1 MTFQHK
7 SSYQPSTGEAFTPVK
22 SAKKRV
28 TLKPIVSVHEIEAQ
42 SMTKEEKS
50 ELYYTK
56 DDLIMTNLEIKAICA
71 LSNQLTQTPHT
82 TCIDEQDDNNVSSN
96 CVLAVEEADGFL
108 RGLEFHVYPQ
118 RFRNKLLA
126 RRALLKYQT
135 HLHLKYP
142 DITPEQKAKAMRTAS
157 EKLTLWSHLVAQETA
172 RLDSLRAYDSDYLIP
187 LDDLPVQ
194 FSPFPSITVKRKESF
209 EEVRRVT
216 SDSKDVPPR
225 PFKKAR
231 AA

>member
-1 MTFQHK
+1 
-7 SSYQPSTGEAFTPVK
+7 
-22 SAKKRV
+22 
-28 TLKPIVSVHEIEAQ
+28 
-42 SMTKEEKS
+42 
-50 ELYYTK
+50 
-56 DDLIMTNLEIKAICA
+56 
-71 LSNQLTQTPHT
+71 
-82 TCIDEQDDNNVSSN
+82 
-96 CVLAVEEADGFL
+96 
-108 RGLEFHVYPQ
+108 
-118 RFRNKLLA
+118 
-126 RRALLKYQT
+126 
-135 HLHLKYP
+135 LHLKYP